1 MKKLLKFNNFLN
13 EKYVEDPEYRIR
25 KFFEELKKNILF
37 WFEEGSFSVEGTELY
52 DIVIE
57 TTNNI
62 DKYLKVDF
70 IDSNFYYQIIFIVT
84 LQEVEEEVLDECH
97 IKLKRY
103 DIETSQLL
111 REISEDVE
119 IKSLNEDTVLELFA
133 KIDEVSDSILGE
145 EEDEGTL
152 SDDDTELEDTD
163 IA

>member
-133 KIDEVSDSILGE
+133 KMDEVSESILGE